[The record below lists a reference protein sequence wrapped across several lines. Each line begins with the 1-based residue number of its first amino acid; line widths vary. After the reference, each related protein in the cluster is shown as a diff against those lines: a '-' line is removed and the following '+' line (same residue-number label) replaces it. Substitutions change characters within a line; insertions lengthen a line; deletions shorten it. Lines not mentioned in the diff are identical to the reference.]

1 MPDDPLVMY
10 RMEALALL
18 PPVPEPML
26 GQMRIVRFLCP
37 VQVAVNVAVASTA
50 APDVRL
56 VDPKLRFVI
65 EKLHDCA
72 LAALHARPKK
82 SAKTKGD
89 FIDMSMDR

>member
-1 MPDDPLVMY
+1 MLDDPLVMY
-10 RMEALALL
+10 RMEALPLL

-26 GQMRIVRFLCP
+26 GQIRTVRFLCP

-72 LAALHARPKK
+72 LAVVLAIPKMTARTR
-82 SAKTKGD
+82 SN
-89 FIDMSMDR
+89 FIDMSLDR